1 MFTQIYA
8 KNYLLNKVNYSGHR
22 NSINIVEELI
32 NPHRQIF
39 LKFLEKYYVH
49 NIFTTLHNKF

>member
-22 NSINIVEELI
+22 NSINIVAELI
-32 NPHRQIF
+32 NPRQQIF
-39 LKFLEKYYVH
+39 FKFLEKYYVH
-49 NIFTTLHNKF
+49 NIFTILHNKF